1 MPDMLDFM
9 RQLAMGTALGLAALT
24 GLAAVAS
31 WSLEPAGRAALP
43 PPRKAVAEVKL
54 RELRDRGTMLRQL
67 NHAQFLHN
75 QRNDAMWQSYYHQ
88 PDMIR
93 SR

>member
-1 MPDMLDFM
+1 MPVLIDFL

-31 WSLEPAGRAALP
+31 SSIEPAGTRRPAAADE
-43 PPRKAVAEVKL
+43 AVAEAKL
-54 RELRDRGTMLRQL
+54 RELRDRDTTLRQL

-75 QRNDAMWQSYYHQ
+75 LRNEVMRSYYHQ
-88 PDMIR
+88 QDMIR